1 VFIFVKKKSFWLGLI
16 WLIGLCRL
24 FYHFYYLPDLQ
35 VVFCDVGQGDA
46 ILVADNS
53 VQILIDGGPDNKVLQ
68 CLKDN
73 VLPWDKRIELMV
85 LTHADSDHFV
95 GLTSVLDN
103 YIVENLLVVNL
114 PKISKDFDVFYQKV
128 KKQIVDHD
136 LKIHFPVFAENGC
149 ITDYVCWQIVSENN
163 IFLSGNIF
171 DENYDLDQLSDLL
184 NKSLYNNLNY
194 NNESIVLNLT
204 VDDKMFSLAGDVEA
218 KGELAM
224 VNNGLLT
231 KVDVLKVPHHGSK
244 SSSTLD
250 FLQVLQPEYSIVSVG
265 SKNSFGHPHKMV
277 LDNLEF
283 INSKIFRTDISGEI
297 KFTKNYNTDWKFSTK
312 K

>member
-1 VFIFVKKKSFWLGLI
+1 MFIFVKKKLFWLVCFWLLGLGQMF
-16 WLIGLCRL
+16 WYY
-24 FYHFYYLPDLQ
+24 YHLPDLQ

-46 ILVADNS
+46 ILISNNNI
-53 VQILIDGGPDNKVLQ
+53 QILIDGGPDARVLQ

-73 VLPWDKRIELMV
+73 MLPWDKKIELMV

-103 YIVENLLVVNL
+103 YLVSKLLIVNL
-114 PKISKDFDVFYQKV
+114 PKISKDFDSFYQKV
-128 KKQIVDHD
+128 KKQIKNSD
-136 LKIHFPVFAENGC
+136 LKVLFPVFAETSC
-149 ITDYVCWQIVSENN
+149 ITDYICWQIVSENN

-171 DENYDLDQLSDLL
+171 NENYDLNKLSDLL
-184 NKSLYNNLNY
+184 NKSLHNNLNY
-194 NNESIVLNLT
+194 NNESIVLNLK
-204 VDDKMFSLAGDVEA
+204 VDDKMFSLTGDVEA

-224 VNNGLLT
+224 VNSGLLT

-250 FLQVLQPEYSIVSVG
+250 FLQVLQPEYSIVSAG
-265 SKNSFGHPHKMV
+265 SKNSFGHPHKVV
-277 LDNLEF
+277 LENLEF
-283 INSKIFRTDISGEI
+283 INSKIYRTDINGEI
-297 KFTKNYNTDWKFSTK
+297 KFTKNYNTDWKLSTK